1 MSWDPIFCVVNHN
14 YSHYN
19 WASAADT
26 RNARNVLGCWSA
38 PVFPTKVVGVSC
50 NGSILL
56 RDSWQHVCAGFVTLP
71 NLGSMEN
78 TEREILQLSKL
89 IHRRKCGLCYIW
101 KHNESCYIWW
111 LIVRHRVNC
120 SELSAT
126 TVKKNLQR
134 TLQRLPQSFFCT
146 FRGIFGSLRV
156 VFVCFRLFSG
166 SFRTVSGWA

>member
-71 NLGSMEN
+71 NQRFFFLEN
-78 TEREILQLSKL
+78 PRIYAHPETVRKLPENSRKHTKTTRKLPKIPRKVQKKLWGRRCRVLCRFFFTVVALS
-89 IHRRKCGLCYIW
+89 
-101 KHNESCYIWW
+101 
-111 LIVRHRVNC
+111 
-120 SELSAT
+120 SEQFTLW
-126 TVKKNLQR
+126 R
-134 TLQRLPQSFFCT
+134 TINHQM
-146 FRGIFGSLRV
+146 
-156 VFVCFRLFSG
+156 
-166 SFRTVSGWA
+166 